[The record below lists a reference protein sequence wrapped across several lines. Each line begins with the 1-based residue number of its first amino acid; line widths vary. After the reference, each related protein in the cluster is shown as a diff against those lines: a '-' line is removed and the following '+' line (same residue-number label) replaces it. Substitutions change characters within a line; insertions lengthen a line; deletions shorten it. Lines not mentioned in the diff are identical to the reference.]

1 MDALKRTVLFRGKQV
16 DNGEWIEGYYV
27 PCTFGN
33 WPCRPAI
40 VNKADIE
47 SGWWHYDEVDPSTVC
62 QYTGLTDK
70 NGVKIFEGDIVKA
83 SCDGELQCRAPVVW
97 GHGSFETDGM
107 CMCLAWADNLELEII
122 GNVFDNPELL
132 EENNT

>member
-1 MDALKRTVLFRGKQV
+1 MNREILFRGQTRKKGEKVKPDGSPV
-16 DNGEWIEGYYV
+16 DS
-27 PCTFGN
+27 N
-33 WPCRPAI
+33 WTYGGVFQGKGDYSLIYSHGDCKKYP
-40 VNKADIE
+40 VYSE
-47 SGWWHYDEVDPSTVC
+47 TVG
-62 QYTGLTDK
+62 QFTGLTDK
-70 NGVKIFEGDIVKA
+70 NGTKIFEGDIVKV
-83 SCDGELQCRAPVVW
+83 SCDGELQCRTPVVW